1 MDWDAGFCEDGIVDE
16 PIEGG
21 ADASGIDETEQPV
34 AWAIAT
40 EQLFMDAMDGV
51 PGKRIQWWTAT
62 HQYHMLATGPLP
74 VATPSM
80 LPMSS
85 VQMMSSEAFAVATQ
99 ATRPAAFAYGT
110 LPAAISATV

>member
-1 MDWDAGFCEDGIVDE
+1 VDPDVGLFADGIVDE
-16 PIEGG
+16 PMEGDV
-21 ADASGIDETEQPV
+21 DASGIDETEQPV
-34 AWAIAT
+34 AWAMAT

-62 HQYHMLATGPLP
+62 HQYHMFATGPLP

-99 ATRPAAFAYGT
+99 ATRPAALAYGT